1 MLVQVLDM
9 ALCLSVCLS
18 VSSGVLSKRMN
29 EWSWFFGVE
38 STFHLSY
45 AVCKGNSGIS
55 KSVGTSL
62 WNFVP
67 NSGLRKFCHGILIIG
82 MCCRLS
88 LTMMDAQSVINWTVV
103 GQLS

>member
-1 MLVQVLDM
+1 MQVLDM
-9 ALCLSVCLS
+9 AVCLSVCLS
-18 VSSGVLSKRMN
+18 VSSRCSVETHERM
-29 EWSWFFGVE
+29 ELVFGVE

-67 NSGLRKFCHGILIIG
+67 NSGLRKFCHGILIAG

-88 LTMMDAQSVINWTVV
+88 LTMVDAQSVINWTVV